1 MSEPVSVHVWSD
13 IACPWCYLGKRR
25 FEKAVAA
32 TGVDVRVEY
41 HSYQLAPETPVDFEG
56 SELDF
61 LVQHKGIS
69 PEQVQQMHAQMTEL
83 GAAEGLRYD
92 FATTVQTNT
101 ALAHQALHHAKAHGL
116 QAELVERLFA
126 AHFEEGRHV
135 GRVDDLVELGEDV
148 GLEGSALR
156 EALEEERH
164 ADAVEQD
171 IAAAHGLGVRGV
183 PFYVLD
189 ERYGVSGAQSPEV
202 FASALRRVLDD
213 RAARVGAEG

>member
-13 IACPWCYLGKRR
+13 IACPWCFLGKRR

-32 TGVDVRVEY
+32 TGVDVHVEY
-41 HSYQLAPETPVDFEG
+41 HSYQLAPDTPVDFEG

-69 PEQVQQMHAQMTEL
+69 PEQVQQMHAHMTEL

-92 FATTVQTNT
+92 FATSVQTNT

-135 GRVDDLVELGEDV
+135 GRVEDLVELGEEV

-156 EALEEERH
+156 EALEEGRH

-171 IAAAHGLGVRGV
+171 VAAAHGLGVRGV

-189 ERYGVSGAQSPEV
+189 ERYGISGAQSPEV

>member
-13 IACPWCYLGKRR
+13 IACPWCFLGKRR

-32 TGVDVRVEY
+32 TGVDVQVEY

-69 PEQVQQMHAQMTEL
+69 ADQVRQMHAQMTEL
-83 GAAEGLRYD
+83 GAGEGLRYD

-156 EALEEERH
+156 EALEEGRH

-171 IAAAHGLGVRGV
+171 VAAAHGLGVRGV

-202 FASALRRVLDD
+202 FASALQRVLDD
-213 RAARVGAEG
+213 RTARVGAEG